1 MVVTLKAIMAFT
13 GEELPLLEMSGA
25 DSLRS
30 LRFKVAEACGVAP
43 HLVNLLHDS
52 GPLKEQGIVGEELE
66 DGGVVQVALIAPG
79 KEVITASQDGSA
91 RVWNA
96 DTGQCLFHLNPSGS
110 SGAVHAVLLSRC
122 GNRAITGSADGTI
135 RSWCLEDGSC
145 QLLEGHSRAIAQMRL
160 SPDGTKLLSAS
171 DDSTVRCWRLQDGSC
186 LLALEHPDAFE
197 RGVRSVAFGPDGRC
211 FVAAGANGVL
221 VQYSTEW
228 TKQQC
233 KVRVFTCFCLV

>member
-1 MVVTLKAIMAFT
+1 MAFT

-135 RSWCLEDGSC
+135 RSWCLEEWNC

-171 DDSTVRCWRLQDGSC
+171 DDSTVRCWRLQDSVG
-186 LLALEHPDAFE
+186 L
-197 RGVRSVAFGPDGRC
+197 VAFGPDGRC

-221 VQYSTEW
+221 VQYSTETGAVLATFHGHSAGVHTVAFAPEAGRILSASDDRTARLW
-228 TKQQC
+228 
-233 KVRVFTCFCLV
+233 